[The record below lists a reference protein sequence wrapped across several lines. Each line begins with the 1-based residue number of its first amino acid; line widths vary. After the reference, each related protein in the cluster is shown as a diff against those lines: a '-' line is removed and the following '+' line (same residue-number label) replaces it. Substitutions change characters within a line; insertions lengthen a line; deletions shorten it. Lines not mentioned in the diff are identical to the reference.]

1 MTTATTDTGASL
13 VDHVWKRFQ
22 DVGFTPDFGPDNSK
36 LLIQLYRRLA
46 ADPRPITRSELEA
59 MADELGVARD
69 EAIEFVQ
76 YASEPGDDGEIRGIV
91 GLSLNEYP
99 HKFRVGGNELH
110 NWCALDPLLI
120 VPALT
125 EPVEIESVDPE
136 TGEAVSVSAT
146 PAGVKGYSPTDAV
159 LSIVVPEPG
168 ATDSVEAVWMM
179 FCHHVHFF
187 TSRESGERFFADK
200 VMEVYFLSVVV
211 AFELG
216 RLTFGPV
223 FEQL

>member
-1 MTTATTDTGASL
+1 MTAATTDSTASL

-22 DVGFTPDFGPDNSK
+22 GVGFTPDFGPDNSK

-46 ADPRPITRSELEA
+46 ADARPLARSEIEA
-59 MADELGVARD
+59 IADELGVARD
-69 EAIEFVQ
+69 EAIAFLEG
-76 YASEPGDDGEIRGIV
+76 ASEPGDGGEIRGVV

-99 HKFRVGGNELH
+99 HKFRVGGNELY

-120 VPALT
+120 APALT
-125 EPVEIESVDPE
+125 EPAEIESVDPE
-136 TGEAVSVSAT
+136 TGGAVSVSVT
-146 PAGVKGYSPTDAV
+146 PAGVWEHSPRAAV

-168 ATDSVEAVWMM
+168 ATDSVEAVGMM
-179 FCHHVHFF
+179 FCQHLHFF

-200 VMEVYFLSVVV
+200 DMEVYFLSVEEG
-211 AFELG
+211 FELG
-216 RLTFGPV
+216 RLPFGPV

>member
-1 MTTATTDTGASL
+1 MTITKTDGATSL

-22 DVGFTPDFGPDNSK
+22 NVDFTPDFGPGNSR

-46 ADPRPITRSELEA
+46 ADARPIARSEIEA
-59 MADELGVARD
+59 IADELDVARD
-69 EAIEFVQ
+69 EAIAFVERT
-76 YASEPGDDGEIRGIV
+76 SEPGDDGEIRGIV

-99 HKFRVGGNELH
+99 HKFRVSGNELR

-120 VPALT
+120 APALT

-136 TGEAVSVSAT
+136 TGEAISISVT
-146 PAGVKGYSPTDAV
+146 PGGVEGYSPTTAV

-168 ATDSVEAVWMM
+168 ATESVEAVWMM

-200 VMEVYFLSVVV
+200 DMEVYFLSVEE

-216 RLTFGPV
+216 RVLMRPV
-223 FEQL
+223 YEQL